1 MYDRVKT
8 GYYECSIRRCIRLP
22 VYAERENDMKQEMIA
37 EFEKEIGYIFQDKKL
52 LSTALT
58 HSSYSNEK
66 RWEKYQCNERLEFLG
81 DAVLELVSSEFIFRM
96 NPQMPEGDMTRTR
109 ASYVCE
115 PTLALCAR
123 EIHLGKYLQLGKG
136 EEMTGGR
143 ERDSVLSDA
152 LEATI
157 GAVYMDGGFESAKEY
172 IRNHILKD
180 IENKKLFYDSKTI
193 LQEIVQSEENSR
205 LEYVLLKEEGPD
217 HCKEYTA
224 AVLVNGEQMSTGTG
238 HTKKKA
244 EQAAAYEAILILR
257 AEKM

>member
-1 MYDRVKT
+1 MTDMRQK
-8 GYYECSIRRCIRLP
+8 II
-22 VYAERENDMKQEMIA
+22 ADFEREVD
-37 EFEKEIGYIFQDKKL
+37 YIFQDKAL

-81 DAVLELVSSEFIFRM
+81 DSILELVSSEFIFRR
-96 NPQMPEGDMTRTR
+96 NPTMPEGQMTRIR

-123 EIHLGKYLQLGKG
+123 DIHLGKYLQLGRG

-157 GAVYMDGGFESAKEY
+157 GAVYLDGGFEQAKRY
-172 IRNHILKD
+172 IENHILKD
-180 IENKKLFYDSKTI
+180 IDSKKLFYDSKTF
-193 LQEIVQSEENSR
+193 LQEIVQSKEGSR
-205 LEYVLLKEEGPD
+205 LEYALLKEEGPD
-217 HCKEYTA
+217 HHKKYTA
-224 AVLVNGEQMSTGTG
+224 AVLVNGEQLSVGVG
-238 HTKKKA
+238 PTKKKA
-244 EQAAAYEAILILR
+244 EQAAAYEAILLLR
-257 AEKM
+257 GNRMDEGEQECI